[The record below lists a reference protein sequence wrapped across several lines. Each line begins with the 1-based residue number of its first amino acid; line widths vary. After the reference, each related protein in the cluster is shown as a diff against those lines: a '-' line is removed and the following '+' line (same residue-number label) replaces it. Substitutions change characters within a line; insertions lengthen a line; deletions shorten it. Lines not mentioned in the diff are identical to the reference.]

1 MLSFLQNNW
10 GNILV
15 LSILALIITL
25 IIISM
30 IRDKKKGRHS
40 CGGNCGSCPG
50 CSTCQMKKDK

>member
-1 MLSFLQNNW
+1 MLSFLQDNW

-25 IIISM
+25 IIFSM

-40 CGGNCGSCPG
+40 CGGNCSSCPG

>member
-40 CGGNCGSCPG
+40 WAATAAAAPDA
-50 CSTCQMKKDK
+50 QAAK